1 MCGIAG
7 FIDKQNQLNQ
17 ANKQKIIKQMMQKL
31 EHRGQDDVGFFIK
44 NNIVLGHARLSI
56 LDLTKRGHQPFLSA
70 DKKIV
75 LTYNGEIYNFLEL
88 NKILAKKYS
97 FKTTSDTETLMNGY
111 QEWNL
116 KSLNKFK
123 GMFAFGIYDQLNKT
137 LTLAVD
143 RFGIKP
149 LYYIN
154 NNNFFAF
161 ASEIK
166 ALFCLPG
173 VKAELNTDAL
183 GEYLLYRCT
192 AGADTLFQKIKRLC
206 PAQCLQYNVKTDK
219 TKMVVYYQPRK
230 IALPADQEK
239 LTKKF
244 LNILHASTE
253 QHLLADAPLGL
264 QLSGGVDS
272 SLIAALATQIKQKNF
287 HSFSIGLKRPG
298 WNEFKYSRLVAKKLH
313 TIHHELYF
321 TEDDFCRLLPQ
332 LTYHLDKPMNHL
344 HSVPMYLLAK
354 YARRYVKVLMSGE
367 GADEIFFGYRRYQ
380 KITNAKHIS
389 DKLLIQ
395 SSQFADKK
403 IMSKIVNVDFEP
415 SIVKRQRLITNL
427 TNPYDK
433 LFKLEMLT
441 YLVPLLIRQ
450 DKMGMAANIENRVPF
465 LDHNLV
471 EFAYSLPLKLKL
483 SKNDTKIFLKKIAT
497 KFLPRQIVWR
507 PKVGFGLPQNEW
519 LRHKNGLGEYLKFF
533 TTNIQTK
540 RHFIN
545 YSELQ
550 TIITEHQTKKADHS
564 QLLWIL
570 IALEIW
576 LQIFIDRRPYQDIWP
591 GLNQ

>member
-244 LNILHASTE
+244 L
-253 QHLLADAPLGL
+253 
-264 QLSGGVDS
+264 
-272 SLIAALATQIKQKNF
+272 
-287 HSFSIGLKRPG
+287 
-298 WNEFKYSRLVAKKLH
+298 
-313 TIHHELYF
+313 
-321 TEDDFCRLLPQ
+321 
-332 LTYHLDKPMNHL
+332 
-344 HSVPMYLLAK
+344 
-354 YARRYVKVLMSGE
+354 
-367 GADEIFFGYRRYQ
+367 
-380 KITNAKHIS
+380 
-389 DKLLIQ
+389 
-395 SSQFADKK
+395 
-403 IMSKIVNVDFEP
+403 
-415 SIVKRQRLITNL
+415 
-427 TNPYDK
+427 
-433 LFKLEMLT
+433 
-441 YLVPLLIRQ
+441 
-450 DKMGMAANIENRVPF
+450 
-465 LDHNLV
+465 
-471 EFAYSLPLKLKL
+471 
-483 SKNDTKIFLKKIAT
+483 
-497 KFLPRQIVWR
+497 
-507 PKVGFGLPQNEW
+507 
-519 LRHKNGLGEYLKFF
+519 
-533 TTNIQTK
+533 
-540 RHFIN
+540 
-545 YSELQ
+545 
-550 TIITEHQTKKADHS
+550 
-564 QLLWIL
+564 
-570 IALEIW
+570 
-576 LQIFIDRRPYQDIWP
+576 
-591 GLNQ
+591 